1 MQRATPAFNIIRAFC
16 IREFARQGKTTE
28 EIANIFQVDRSFI
41 IKQATIV
48 LKPRTDKERVIL
60 KVAWAL
66 VNISEAFA
74 DFSFS
79 DLLTGED
86 IKTPLA
92 GAKTPQTGVKN
103 PPKTPVSRGGKT
115 YQNTPKAPLT
125 GRSTMPPADPKSIE
139 RVKKRLGK
147 PNALATRAS
156 PRSSVR
162 KPRLKVAA
170 PQEPLDTRK

>member
-1 MQRATPAFNIIRAFC
+1 MTKTARIPMQRATPAFNLIRAFC

-60 KVAWAL
+60 KVARAL
-66 VNISEAFA
+66 VNTSKEIAG
-74 DFSFS
+74 FSFS

-92 GAKTPQTGVKN
+92 GVKTPQKRVKTPQKRAKN

-115 YQNTPKAPLT
+115 YQNTPKTPQK
-125 GRSTMPPADPKSIE
+125 PIPK
-139 RVKKRLGK
+139 
-147 PNALATRAS
+147 P
-156 PRSSVR
+156 R